1 MRLLVIA
8 LFTLALN
15 SCGPLEREQV
25 KPVAEVQTLADVL
38 GTGNSPT
45 IDLVF
50 KFEDIDVAPPVRRIP
65 IPLIGTVVSEIG
77 NTLAEVFIAINR
89 DWSVKQ
95 EPLILDLPALD
106 PETLKGLE
114 VTKLDLKIVPGSVT
128 DSRNPLVNFWNTI
141 TFKRAHL
148 KFLNRMTIFVASEE
162 MYERG
167 EWARIA
173 RYKKGEQEIA
183 CEGKCLSFNTRLV
196 DNKSVDLAQMLQEG
210 GRIYVRPDVEVK
222 ATPKRSFNL
231 AGEIRLKVT
240 LHPLF

>member
-8 LFTLALN
+8 LFTMALAA
-15 SCGPLEREQV
+15 CGPLEREEV
-25 KPVAEVQTLADVL
+25 KPVTEVQTLADVL

-77 NTLAEVFIAINR
+77 NAFAEVFIMLNS

-95 EPLILDLPALD
+95 EPLIIDLPALD

-114 VTKLDLKIVPGSVT
+114 LTKLDLKIVPGSVR
-128 DSRNPLVNFWNTI
+128 DSRNPLVNLWNTI

-148 KFLNRMTIFVASEE
+148 KFLNRMTIFVATED
-162 MYERG
+162 MYARG
-167 EWARIA
+167 EWARVA

-183 CEGKCLSFNTRLV
+183 CEGKCLSFTTSLA
-196 DNKSVDLAQMLQEG
+196 DNKNVDLAQMLQEG

>member
-1 MRLLVIA
+1 
-8 LFTLALN
+8 
-15 SCGPLEREQV
+15 
-25 KPVAEVQTLADVL
+25 
-38 GTGNSPT
+38 
-45 IDLVF
+45 
-50 KFEDIDVAPPVRRIP
+50 VRRIP

-77 NTLAEVFIAINR
+77 NAFAEVFIMLNS

-95 EPLILDLPALD
+95 EPLIIDLPALD

-114 VTKLDLKIVPGSVT
+114 LTKLDLKIVPGSVR
-128 DSRNPLVNFWNTI
+128 DSRNPLVNLWNTI

-148 KFLNRMTIFVASEE
+148 KFLNRMTIFVATEE
-162 MYERG
+162 MYARG
-167 EWARIA
+167 EWARVA

-183 CEGKCLSFNTRLV
+183 CEGKCLSFNTKLV